1 MGMKRL
7 ILTGQSS
14 VNLILTDLADLVIFF
29 PVRFVGGPLPSPDEL
44 ASYLGARSDDP
55 RPGDHWSVYVG
66 PWPSALEKAG
76 RDIGLLEFCLQFE
89 TVELWFEPEPNDQLQ
104 LIWLLDYFRPYPHV
118 VSRLRMPIVEF
129 DLRSIPPTGLGKRKV
144 YDIGISGAELE
155 TASRAWQAYGSATPE
170 ACLALLATDLSP
182 LLLLK
187 PALLD
192 LLAELPSA
200 TTGLGATEMRMLEMI
215 ARGYANVNPL
225 FYFRTMRGTR
235 VFDQW
240 ELELLLEGLAHG
252 PTPAVAGLDDE
263 LRTLDKSNHRLRQ
276 EPLLRSRLSL
286 TEFGEAVV
294 AHKED
299 FSRHNPIDR
308 WWGGTRLTSDRLW
321 RWNPALV
328 KP

>member
-1 MGMKRL
+1 MTRL
-7 ILTGQSS
+7 ILAGDSGP
-14 VNLILTDLADLVIFF
+14 NLFRADLADLVVYF
-29 PVRFVGGPLPSPDEL
+29 PSRFVWGPLPSSEEL
-44 ASYLGARSDDP
+44 ANYLGARSDDP

-66 PWPSALEKAG
+66 RWPSAIKKAG
-76 RDIGLLEFCLQFE
+76 RDVALLEFCLQFE
-89 TVELWFEPEPNDQLQ
+89 TVELWFDPAPNNQLL
-104 LIWLLDYFRPYPHV
+104 LIWLLDYFRPHPQV
-118 VSRLRMPIVEF
+118 VSRLRLRLVGF
-129 DLRSIPPTGLGKRKV
+129 DLTDIPQTGLGKWKV
-144 YDIGISGAELE
+144 QDIDVTAAELE
-155 TASRAWQAYGSATPE
+155 TASRAWQAYRSATPE

-192 LLAELPSA
+192 LLAELPSG

-215 ARGYANVNPL
+215 ARGYANTNPL
-225 FYFRTMRGTR
+225 FYLRGLRGTR
-235 VFDQW
+235 VFNQW

-263 LRTLDKSNHRLRQ
+263 LRTLDKSNHRLRD
-276 EPLLRSRLSL
+276 EPFKRSRISL

-321 RWNPALV
+321 RWNPMLM

>member
-1 MGMKRL
+1 MTRL
-7 ILTGQSS
+7 ILAGDSGPS
-14 VNLILTDLADLVIFF
+14 LFRADVADLVVYF
-29 PVRFVGGPLPSPDEL
+29 PSRFVWGPLPSSDKL
-44 ASYLGARSDDP
+44 ASYLGVRLPDQ
-55 RPGDHWSVYVG
+55 RPGDHWLTYVG
-66 PWPSALEKAG
+66 RWPAAIKASK
-76 RDIGLLEFCLQFE
+76 DLGLLEFCQHFD
-89 TVELWFEPEPNDQLQ
+89 TVELWFDPAPNDQLQ
-104 LIWLLDYFRPYPHV
+104 LIWLLDYFRPHPQV
-118 VSRLRMPIVEF
+118 VSRLRLRLVDF
-129 DLRSIPPTGLGKRKV
+129 DLTDIPQAGLGNWKV
-144 YDIGISGAELE
+144 QDVGVTAAELE
-155 TASRAWQAYGSATPE
+155 TASRAWQAYRSVTPE
-170 ACLALLATDLSP
+170 ACLALLAADISP

-235 VFDQW
+235 VFNQW

-263 LRTLDKSNHRLRQ
+263 LRTLDKNNHRLRD
-276 EPLLRSRLSL
+276 EPFKRSRISL
-286 TEFGEAVV
+286 TEFGQAVV

-321 RWNPALV
+321 RWNPMLM